1 MAYMPEQFHAFE
13 TSEGA
18 VYALAAKI
26 VAALQSGLNSRGRAS
41 LIASGG
47 VTPEPLYRRLSGAEL
62 DWHKV
67 CVVLADERW
76 VDAGE
81 AGSNEDF
88 VRRTLLTGKAAN
100 ASLTGLKSDGARPAD
115 GLAAT
120 ETRLN
125 ALPWPADCAVLG
137 MGDDG
142 HTLSWFPYAEGLKAA
157 LSADGPLAAAI
168 AARPSAVT
176 GALTDRVSLTMRA
189 LTGVGLCALLIK
201 GAAKREA
208 LERALV
214 PGPVEDVPVRALL
227 RHPSLDLQMFWSP

>member
-1 MAYMPEQFHAFE
+1 MANMPEQFHAFDA
-13 TSEGA
+13 SQSA
-18 VYALAAKI
+18 VDALAAKI
-26 VAALQSGLNSRGRAS
+26 VTALGSGLNSRGEAN
-41 LIASGG
+41 LIVSGG
-47 VTPEPLYRRLSGAEL
+47 STPEPLYRHLSGAEL
-62 DWHKV
+62 DWDKV
-67 CVVLADERW
+67 SVVLADERW

-88 VRRTLLTGKAAN
+88 VRSTLLNGKAAN
-100 ASLTGLKSDGARPAD
+100 ACLTGLKSGGARPAD

-120 ETRLN
+120 EARLT

-142 HTLSWFPYAEGLKAA
+142 HTLSWFPHAEGLKAA

-208 LERALV
+208 LERALA
-214 PGPVEDVPVRALL
+214 PGPVEDIPVRALL
-227 RHPSLDLQMFWSP
+227 RHPSLDLQIFWSP